1 MHEHTLAKNL
11 GYLIF
16 KKIKENKPKKIKKIV
31 FIIGEAS
38 GVEKEFLEHS
48 FKEHIFKNT
57 ICEQAELVFK
67 TEKPKIKCKKCN
79 EEYKEAILKCNCGS
93 INFDIMSGKDVYI
106 EEIEME

>member
-16 KKIKENKPKKIKKIV
+16 KEIKENKPKKVKKIV

-38 GVEKEFLEHS
+38 AVDKEFLEHS

-57 ICEQAELVFK
+57 ICQQAELVFK
-67 TEKPKIKCKKCN
+67 IEKPKIKCKKCN
-79 EEYKEAILKCNCGS
+79 KEYEKAILKCDCGS
-93 INFDIMSGKDVYI
+93 ISFDIMSGKDVYI
-106 EEIEME
+106 ETIEME